1 MVRFQVKKRAV
12 KTKIRPQWETQQAWE
27 RDTDELQE
35 ETAVIYEAVKVS
47 PSRASL
53 LCFLLLFLLLIC
65 FDRVEHSCVPSR
77 HIIFRALKPS
87 QPRKVAEAVHLR
99 RSSGRFTSTGASVF
113 TPFSWSEDLLFLVF
127 PFTRGSLRREAAWIW
142 YTSGCSPPP
151 SRCSTKVT
159 FQHRCRMGEALTSW
173 QNSPNF
179 LQTLL

>member
-27 RDTDELQE
+27 RDTHELQE

-113 TPFSWSEDLLFLVF
+113 TPFSWSEDLLFSGLSF
-127 PFTRGSLRREAAWIW
+127 HTWILKEGSGMDLIHLWLLA
-142 YTSGCSPPP
+142 T
-151 SRCSTKVT
+151 T
-159 FQHRCRMGEALTSW
+159 F
-173 QNSPNF
+173 
-179 LQTLL
+179 TLLHQGNVSTTLQDGWGAYFMAKQS